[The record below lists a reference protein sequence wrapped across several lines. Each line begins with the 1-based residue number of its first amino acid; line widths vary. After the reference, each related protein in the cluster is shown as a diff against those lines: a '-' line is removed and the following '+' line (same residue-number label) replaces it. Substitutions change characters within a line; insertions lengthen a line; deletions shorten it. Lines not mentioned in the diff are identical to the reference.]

1 MTQIKNIITRHCLN
15 KDLIIYQHN
24 DEQQLDHAV
33 NYDQLCDMINYWKVM
48 LVEKYQVSAGQTCY
62 IDLGKQDIYYY
73 SLFFAICELGLAI
86 VIDLPNVTTFTNIKT
101 NYRLNMHGKIDF
113 WFANSQRQDDHWN
126 KIRFNHIATHVINPA
141 EEFDHY
147 SVKDHSSFNTIANAI
162 WCTPDMPLICTSSS
176 GTTGIP
182 KKVIESH
189 YKIYGMSKRMTQL
202 LNFEKSDRICH
213 TKNIHHGSSV
223 VLFFL
228 PSFMACNDHLTK
240 IWSAADPTASIE
252 NLVKFAV
259 REKPNQLF
267 LYTTEFLTE
276 FLQLLP
282 PVDYK
287 LELLTLYQITP
298 EIIKLQK
305 EKNVAVIRSTYG
317 ESTIGS
323 AILLKTVSKDVDLAA
338 YEINNM
344 GPQMD
349 DFYNLRI
356 TDGKLDVSIPSIDQ
370 DWKSSG
376 DNFTLANN
384 NYYFHGRADLYRIGY
399 TWIEIQALEKE
410 VNEHFGISNGRVNA
424 TAVIDSEMQK
434 LYLAVWLPNPDATQK
449 FIKHLKNKYDG
460 LTPSYII
467 TNRDYTM
474 FFGARKIDQDLLRDY
489 CRKTLNLNGDSK

>member
-1 MTQIKNIITRHCLN
+1 MTQPKNIITRHCLN

-24 DEQQLDHAV
+24 TDQQLDHAV
-33 NYDQLCDMINYWKVM
+33 NYDQLCNMIDYWKVM
-48 LVEKYQVSAGQTCY
+48 LVEKYQVLAGQSCY
-62 IDLGKQDIYYY
+62 IDLAKQDIYYY
-73 SLFFAICELGLAI
+73 SLFFAICELGLVI
-86 VIDLPNVTTFTNIKT
+86 VVDLPTVNASTELET
-101 NYRLNMHGKIDF
+101 NYRLNMHGKIDY
-113 WFANSQRQDDHWN
+113 WFVDSKQRDDQWN
-126 KIRFNHIATHVINPA
+126 KLRYNYIAINVINSA

-147 SVKDHSSFNTIANAI
+147 TVKDHSSFKAIASAI
-162 WCTPDMPLICTSSS
+162 WCTPDTPLICTSSS

-189 YKIYGMSKRMTQL
+189 HKIYGMSQRMIQL

-223 VLFFL
+223 VLFLL
-228 PSFMACNDHLTK
+228 PSFMSCNDHLTK
-240 IWSAADPTASIE
+240 IWSNNPTDSIK
-252 NLVKFAV
+252 NLVKFAIQ
-259 REKPNQLF
+259 EKPNQLF

-276 FLQLLP
+276 FLQLLS

-323 AILLKTVSKDVDLAA
+323 AILLKTVFKNVDLDS

-344 GPQMD
+344 GPQLD

-356 TDGKLDVSIPSIDQ
+356 TNGQLDVSIPSIDQ

-376 DNFTLANN
+376 DKFTLVNN
-384 NYYFHGRADLYRIGY
+384 NYYFYGRADLYRIGY

-410 VNEHFGISNGRVNA
+410 VNEYFGISNGRVNA
-424 TAVIDSEMQK
+424 TAIIDSELQK
-434 LYLAVWLPNPDATQK
+434 LYLAVWIPNPDATEK
-449 FIKHLKNKYDG
+449 FVEHLKNKYNG
-460 LTPSYII
+460 LAPSHII
-467 TNRDYTM
+467 TNCDYTM
-474 FFGARKIDQDLLRDY
+474 FFGARKIDQERVRDY
-489 CRKTLNLNGDSK
+489 CRKTLNLIGDSK

>member
-1 MTQIKNIITRHCLN
+1 MNVITRHCLN
-15 KDLIIYQHN
+15 KNLIIYQHN
-24 DEQQLDHAV
+24 NDQQLDHAV
-33 NYDQLCDMINYWKVM
+33 NYDQLCDMIDYWKVL

-73 SLFFAICELGLAI
+73 SLFFAVCELGLAI
-86 VIDLPNVTTFTNIKT
+86 VVDLPNVNAVADLET
-101 NYRLNMHGKIDF
+101 NYRLNMHGKIDY
-113 WFANSQRQDDHWN
+113 WFADSQRQVDHWN
-126 KIRFNHIATHVINPA
+126 KIRFTHISVHVINPA

-147 SVKDHSSFNTIANAI
+147 TVKDHSSFGAIASAI

-189 YKIYGMSKRMTQL
+189 HKIYGMSQRMIRL
-202 LNFEKSDRICH
+202 LNFEASDRICH

-228 PSFMACNDHLTK
+228 PGFMACNDHLTR
-240 IWSAADPTASIE
+240 IWSTDPSCSTQ
-252 NLVKFAV
+252 NLIKFV
-259 REKPNQLF
+259 VQEKSNQLF

-323 AILLKTVSKDVDLAA
+323 AILLKTVAKDVDPDL

-344 GPQMD
+344 GPQLD

-356 TDGKLDVSIPSIDQ
+356 TNGQLDVSIPSIHQ

-376 DNFTLANN
+376 DKFTLVNN
-384 NYYFHGRADLYRIGY
+384 NYYFYGRADLYRIGY
-399 TWIEIQALEKE
+399 TWIEIQALERE
-410 VNEHFGISNGRVNA
+410 VNEHFGINNGRVNA
-424 TAVIDSEMQK
+424 TAIIDSELQK
-434 LYLAVWLPNPDATQK
+434 LYLAVWMPTPDATEK
-449 FIKHLKNKYDG
+449 FVEHLKNKYDG
-460 LTPSYII
+460 LAPSYII

-474 FFGARKIDQDLLRDY
+474 FFGARKIDQERIRNY
-489 CRKTLNLNGDSK
+489 CRKKLNLIGDSK